1 MAALRGLR
9 GGLSI
14 KSSVWG
20 GTNGSYEERQTD
32 AEFVTAAKFKG
43 APSEAAD
50 TAILHPTAGDAA
62 AAFVFSHQPTEAL
75 GLPGNRQKTPAAV
88 VQRRIGASR

>member
-1 MAALRGLR
+1 MAALRELR
-9 GGLSI
+9 GRLSI

-32 AEFVTAAKFKG
+32 AEFVTAVKFKG

-50 TAILHPTAGDAA
+50 TAILHTTAGDAA

-75 GLPGNRQKTPAAV
+75 GLPGNCQKTPAAV